1 MRKVLILTMALVL
14 MSVAASMPASA
25 KKKKPKPP
33 PQKVER
39 TATSD
44 YQAPAIGI
52 AANGGAG
59 VCLVPTN
66 SCGNLPPG
74 AGELYIKVSI
84 SDPGG
89 DVAFSVGQDTDP
101 ATPGTENDLGLYC
114 GAMETTVAIEPGV
127 PITVFPWL
135 IGLPECP
142 AAATAGTVTIVFSNL
157 P

>member
-1 MRKVLILTMALVL
+1 MPRRKRRSRRQPV
-14 MSVAASMPASA
+14 
-25 KKKKPKPP
+25 
-33 PQKVER
+33 KVER

-59 VCLVPTN
+59 ICLVPTN

-74 AGELYIKVSI
+74 ADELYIKVSI

-101 ATPGTENDLGLYC
+101 ATPGTEKDLGLYC
-114 GAMETTVAIEPGV
+114 GAMDTTVAIEPGI

-135 IGLPECP
+135 IGLPECA
-142 AAATAGTVTIVFSNL
+142 AAATSGTVTIVFSNL